1 VARDFAD
8 LSAWQLAVELKK
20 WVYLLVRRPAVA
32 RDRGLVDQIVDA
44 ARSGPR
50 NVAEGFGRFQR
61 KEFAHFLK
69 IAIAS
74 EQEVR
79 NHIQDAFDCGYITAA
94 ERDEGIVLS
103 KRAVAAA
110 LGLRRYLLSNRNPYQ

>member
-1 VARDFAD
+1 MAKDFTG
-8 LSAWQLAVELKK
+8 LEAWQLAVELKK
-20 WVYLLVRRPAVA
+20 WVYVLARCPAVA
-32 RDRGLVDQIVDA
+32 RDRDLVDQIVDA

-50 NVAEGFGRFQR
+50 NVAEGFGRFHR
-61 KEFAHFLK
+61 KEFAQFLK

-79 NHIQDAFDCGYITAA
+79 NHILDAFDCGYITAA
-94 ERDEGIVLS
+94 VRDEGVVLS

-110 LGLRRYLLSNRNPYQ
+110 LGLRKYLLSQRNPYR